1 MFYSTVCWN
10 TADAVDRNL
19 KNMNRKSSKLI
30 ALKENISIRVIG
42 LGWEDLSMHWSSN
55 VKAFTLEEL
64 ASHIKMILSNQR
76 SHSIPTKPPVLLPAQ
91 KALPQLGIQ
100 APGIFSIDADRIKN
114 SDEFDHQERRTR
126 LDREVVGAG
135 DRYSNM
141 QPTSAPAIDK
151 YLIRKWLDICLQYF
165 LDDGGTELR

>member
-64 ASHIKMILSNQR
+64 AFHLKIMVSKQR
-76 SHSIPTKPPVLLPAQ
+76 
-91 KALPQLGIQ
+91 
-100 APGIFSIDADRIKN
+100 
-114 SDEFDHQERRTR
+114 
-126 LDREVVGAG
+126 
-135 DRYSNM
+135 
-141 QPTSAPAIDK
+141 
-151 YLIRKWLDICLQYF
+151 
-165 LDDGGTELR
+165 